1 MSYYDKAD
9 LIYLMSGA
17 AGSGGNG
24 TSKVY
29 SLKGDTD
36 IVYNRGADI
45 GATRIDKDG
54 LIEKGRQ
61 NEITNS
67 NDFSVGGGSGG
78 WYKTQNTP
86 NNRLAV
92 LTSGQSGYDGSTNA
106 WKLEAGYNPDTADDL
121 ESYIRQPNTNSG
133 IQTFSVY
140 AKAGSTPYM
149 RLIGLGTVIGG
160 STSNANGWFH
170 LSGSGSVPTKAN
182 VVDATIERVGTSD
195 WYRCAITFNRALVTG
210 VRIQIADGDGVDF
223 ANSAKVTEGD
233 YIFIQNAQLE
243 YGTVA
248 TGYITS
254 GSSTGKSG
262 LTIDEPRFNYPA
274 LGSGCPKLLME
285 QKRTNKVTY
294 SEYFGA
300 WTATDVTV
308 ENNAIISPEGVKN
321 AAKLV
326 IDNGVSSGAEIR
338 VNGVA
343 VLNTTSYTFSLFAKA
358 GEFNQIQLDLSDSRF
373 GNANVTATL
382 TGSGSVTSGG
392 GSTDAYIE
400 QLKDGWYRIVL
411 VGTTTAA
418 GNSALILRLQVNSIN
433 GTGDGSKGIYV
444 YGAQFEHGVHVGGDD
459 DGNEIDAPYP
469 TSYIPTHGT
478 AVTRDQD
485 GHTNPFLVN
494 ADADQ
499 FSFFTHTSQGE
510 EVGSNRGPRL
520 YHTSGSKSSNA
531 GYYIGA
537 SGDKTYFLDSNAG
550 SGSNRNISSVIQ
562 TPSGQ
567 DHDDI
572 KYLFCVDNTELRSR
586 LFVDGELV
594 ADTAKPESS
603 SGQVVRAMSQ
613 RADFDKLRL
622 TSSADV
628 GEPDEITSVMTFDS
642 SLSNTEGKIL
652 TGATNYVSFG
662 AMVDALT
669 NYTTYE

>member
-17 AGSGGNG
+17 AGKGGNG

-36 IVYNRGADI
+36 IAYNRGADL

-54 LIEKGRQ
+54 LIEKGRE
-61 NEITNS
+61 NLFTNS
-67 NDFSVGGGSGG
+67 NGFNLGTGSAG
-78 WYKTQNTP
+78 WGKTSDTAQNHT
-86 NNRLAV
+86 AV
-92 LTSGQSGYDGSTNA
+92 VSSGHTGYDGSSNAFKVLAEDTNNDSSGDQLCFVFQNVSTSGVQTLSA
-106 WKLEAGYNPDTADDL
+106 YVKGG
-121 ESYIRQPNTNSG
+121 NTN
-133 IQTFSVY
+133 FV
-140 AKAGSTPYM
+140 
-149 RLIGLGTVIGG
+149 RVI
-160 STSNANGWFH
+160 A
-170 LSGSGSVPTKAN
+170 LSGSGN
-182 VVDATIERVGTSD
+182 VAVFYDLTGSGAVGHKQNEIAATITSVGSG
-195 WYRCAITFNRALVTG
+195 WYRVTSTFERAVHQ
-210 VRIQIADGDGVDF
+210 VRFYVASGDGTTDN
-223 ANSAKVTEGD
+223 AEEQKATEGD
-233 YIFIQNAQLE
+233 FIFIQNAQLE
-243 YGTVA
+243 KGMVA
-248 TGYITS
+248 TEYIDS
-254 GSSTGKSG
+254 GSSTGKAG

-285 QKRTNKVTY
+285 QKRTNKITY

-308 ENNAIISPEGVKN
+308 ENNSIISPEGVKN

-338 VNGVA
+338 VNSIP
-343 VLNTTSYTFSLFAKA
+343 VLNATSYTFSLFAKA
-358 GEFNQIQLDLSDSRF
+358 DEFNQIQLDVSDSRF

-418 GNSALILRLQVNSIN
+418 GNTALILRLQVSSIN
-433 GTGDGSKGIYV
+433 GTGDGSKGLYV
-444 YGAQFEHGVHVGGDD
+444 YGAQFEHGVHVGGSD
-459 DGNEIDAPYP
+459 DGDEIDAKYP
-469 TSYIPTHGT
+469 TTYIPTHGT

-485 GHTNPFLVN
+485 GHTNPTLVN
-494 ADADQ
+494 TNADQ
-499 FSFFTHTSQGE
+499 FSFFAHTSQGE
-510 EVGSNRGPRL
+510 SVNSNRGPRL
-520 YHTSGSKSSNA
+520 YHTTTDGTKDA
-531 GYYIGA
+531 TCGYFVNNVEKI
-537 SGDKTYFLDSNAG
+537 FFFDSNAG
-550 SGSNRNISSVIQ
+550 SGTDRNISKTLS
-562 TPSGQ
+562 TASNQ
-567 DHDDI
+567 DHADV
-572 KYLFCVDNTELRSR
+572 KYLFCTDNIELRTR
-586 LFVDGELV
+586 LFVDGVLF
-594 ADTAKPESS
+594 ADTARPTT
-603 SGQVVRAMSQ
+603 SGATVRAMTE

-628 GEPDEITSVMTFDS
+628 GEPDELTSVITFDS

-652 TGATNYVSFG
+652 TGATNYASFG